1 MLLLSA
7 CSDDWKENALTAKF
21 TFDKTTYYVG
31 EEVSITNETVGGEG
45 NYTCQ
50 WDLGNGETSTEVAPK
65 VTYETNGAYTVRK
78 RMNFRFFLF
87 FASSFISFLLFL
99 RVTK

>member
-31 EEVSITNETVGGEG
+31 EEVCITNETVGGEG

-50 WDLGNGETSTEVAPK
+50 WDLGNGET
-65 VTYETNGAYTVRK
+65 
-78 RMNFRFFLF
+78 
-87 FASSFISFLLFL
+87 
-99 RVTK
+99 

>member
-45 NYTCQ
+45 NYTLRNE
-50 WDLGNGETSTEVAPK
+50 WSIYSD
-65 VTYETNGAYTVRK
+65 
-78 RMNFRFFLF
+78 
-87 FASSFISFLLFL
+87 FACE
-99 RVTK
+99 RQ

>member
-1 MLLLSA
+1 ML
-7 CSDDWKENALTAKF
+7 DDWKENALTAKF

-65 VTYETNGAYTVRK
+65 VTYETNGGIYSDFARERQQRK
-78 RMNFRFFLF
+78 LCHG
-87 FASSFISFLLFL
+87 S
-99 RVTK
+99 